1 MALAGLIA
9 AGRMG
14 TAINISNRPF
24 ELLQPLRKRGLTGGQ
39 VVDCGEEFILAA
51 LQKKAV
57 FFDPLKGTGPSR
69 IGRMSF
75 AHSRFLPL
83 PAIAAVVRLGHHE
96 TTCRLCDAAAGHALP
111 GR

>member
-39 VVDCGEEFILAA
+39 VVDCGEELI
-51 LQKKAV
+51 
-57 FFDPLKGTGPSR
+57 SR
-69 IGRMSF
+69 QRDSHRDTFNDMNEV
-75 AHSRFLPL
+75 SRGV
-83 PAIAAVVRLGHHE
+83 IR
-96 TTCRLCDAAAGHALP
+96 RQ
-111 GR
+111 